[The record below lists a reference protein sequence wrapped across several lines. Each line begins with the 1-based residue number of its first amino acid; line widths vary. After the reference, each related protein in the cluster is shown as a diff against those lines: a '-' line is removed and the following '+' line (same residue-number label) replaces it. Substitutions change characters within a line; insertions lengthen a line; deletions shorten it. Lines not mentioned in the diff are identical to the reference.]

1 MKITAAQAEPFF
13 AHPSQRR
20 GAMLEAG
27 AVLPDWLD
35 YYAHDG
41 VCGAFHNALWPGVL
55 MMHIGVMP
63 QMWGRLDNA
72 ILDVVSMA
80 ISGRDV
86 SRVIAWVL
94 DENKAVL
101 SLARRIGWTIDGRL
115 ALPEPVT
122 MIGFNPCQLA
132 PYSDP
137 SSE

>member
-1 MKITAAQAEPFF
+1 
-13 AHPSQRR
+13 
-20 GAMLEAG
+20 
-27 AVLPDWLD
+27 
-35 YYAHDG
+35 
-41 VCGAFHNALWPGVL
+41 

-72 ILDVVSMA
+72 MLSVIGMA
-80 ISGRDV
+80 ATGRDV

-122 MIGFNPCQLA
+122 MIGFDPCQLVQF
-132 PYSDP
+132 
-137 SSE
+137 SE